1 MSKRLSRITT
11 TTLILHGNK
20 DGARMIWLTYMVDF
34 AAKLEDKILA
44 NKSFFKRK
52 LKGDVL
58 YVKTKISTL

>member
-44 NKSFFKRK
+44 NKSF
-52 LKGDVL
+52 L
-58 YVKTKISTL
+58 